1 MELVQA
7 NAEGL
12 LDRNEMNCFT
22 SIQSSDLDMKRL

>member
-12 LDRNEMNCFT
+12 SDRSEMNCFT
-22 SIQSSDLDMKRL
+22 NIQSSDLDMKQL